1 MEQSTIIKSAIESIR
16 LQAESINSLQYFIDE
31 NFENAV
37 NTIHQST
44 GRVVITGIG
53 KSAIIAQK
61 IVATLNS
68 TGTPSLFMHAADA
81 IHGDLGMIQ
90 PKDTV
95 IVISKSGESPEIKLL
110 VPFIKSTKNTCIAIV
125 GNMTSFLAN
134 QADIVLNST
143 VQQEA
148 CPNNLAPTTSTTA
161 QLVVGDALSIC
172 LMNLKNFSGNDFAKF
187 HPGGN
192 LGKRLFLKVSDL
204 YILNPKPQVLPTA
217 TIKEVILEITKHRL
231 GVTAV
236 VNESDELLG
245 IITDGDLR
253 RMLEQNDSI
262 ANILAK
268 DIATPNPKFIQPE
281 AMAVEALAVFQK
293 FDISHLPVVMNNH
306 YLGVIQLHDLIKEG
320 IL

>member
-1 MEQSTIIKSAIESIR
+1 MKHFG
-16 LQAESINSLQYFIDE
+16 NSLI
-31 NFENAV
+31 A
-37 NTIHQST
+37 
-44 GRVVITGIG
+44 ITG
-53 KSAIIAQK
+53 
-61 IVATLNS
+61 
-68 TGTPSLFMHAADA
+68 
-81 IHGDLGMIQ
+81 
-90 PKDTV
+90 
-95 IVISKSGESPEIKLL
+95 
-110 VPFIKSTKNTCIAIV
+110 NT
-125 GNMTSFLAN
+125 TSFLAKG
-134 QADIVLNST
+134 ADFILDTT
-143 VQQEA
+143 VESES

-236 VNESDELLG
+236 VNESDGLLG

-293 FDISHLPVVMNNH
+293 FDISHLPVVMKF
-306 YLGVIQLHDLIKEG
+306 LINKP
-320 IL
+320 LLLL